1 MAEEKKLYPFRLEA
15 FEDVYGW
22 GVEKF
27 ALADLGY
34 RDTPVRDGWVQG
46 NSMGDMMETFLDRL
60 VGDNVF
66 DWYGQQFPFQL
77 KWISCKGKMPLRV
90 CPDDEVARQRYDALG
105 KEKLWYVV
113 SADADAR
120 VFLGLEKAMDVA
132 GFVAACEDGS
142 IASKLHSIHPKAGDF
157 FHIAPGT
164 PHCAFGKMEILELSE
179 SSAMDFCLCTWGQPR
194 EEDEFDE
201 AFDLVEALDFIKL
214 DAYVPEQQEH
224 EHEKIVRRLLQLPQF
239 TASLLNMTDPL
250 HIYTEKFDSCIAYT
264 CIKGAFELSTAAP
277 EGLQT
282 KDAGSGS
289 QASAEVV
296 KFRLQPG
303 ETVLVPAECPDFFLT
318 PLAAGTLL
326 LEAMVEK
333 REDPDPYT
341 GEDEHECHDDDCDC
355 GHHHHHDHEKW
366 LS

>member
-1 MAEEKKLYPFRLEA
+1 MAEEKKLFPFRLEA
-15 FEDVYGW
+15 FEDNYGW
-22 GVEKF
+22 GTEKF
-27 ALADLGY
+27 VLADLGY

-60 VGDNVF
+60 VGDNIF

-90 CPDDEVARQRYDALG
+90 CPDDEIARQRYDALG
-105 KEKLWYVV
+105 KEKLWYIV

-120 VFLGLEKAMDVA
+120 VCIGLEKAMDVA

-142 IASKLHSIHPKAGDF
+142 ISKNLHAVSPKAGDF

-164 PHCAFGKMEILELSE
+164 PHCALGKLEILELSE
-179 SSAMDFCLCTWGQPR
+179 SSAMDFCLCTWGLPK

-214 DAYVPEQQEH
+214 DAYVPEPAEH
-224 EHEKIVRRLLQLPQF
+224 EHEKIVRMLLQLPQF

-264 CIKGAFELSTAAP
+264 CIKGAFELKVGENA
-277 EGLQT
+277 L
-282 KDAGSGS
+282 
-289 QASAEVV
+289 
-296 KFRLQPG
+296 RLQPG
-303 ETVLVPAECPDFFLT
+303 ETILVPAECPDFFLT
-318 PLAAGTLL
+318 PLAAGTLA

-333 REDPDPYT
+333 REDPDIYT
-341 GEDEHECHDDDCDC
+341 GEDPDEHCDCDHEHGEHCDC
-355 GHHHHHDHEKW
+355 GHHHGKY

>member
-22 GVEKF
+22 GSEKF
-27 ALADLGY
+27 VLADLGY

-77 KWISCKGKMPLRV
+77 KWISCRGKMPLRV
-90 CPDDEVARQRYDALG
+90 CPDDEIARQRYDALG

-120 VFLGLEKAMDVA
+120 VCIGLGKAMGVA
-132 GFVAACEDGS
+132 DFVAACENGG
-142 IASKLHSIHPKAGDF
+142 IGAKLHSVRPKAGDF
-157 FHIAPGT
+157 FHIAPGV
-164 PHCAFGKMEILELSE
+164 PHCALGKLEILELSE

-214 DAYVPEQQEH
+214 DAYVPEPVEH
-224 EHEKIVRRLLQLPQF
+224 EHEKIVRKLLQLPQF
-239 TASLLNMTDPL
+239 TASLLNLTDPL

-264 CIKGAFELSTAAP
+264 CIKGAFELNVGASGQNTGA
-277 EGLQT
+277 GVQT
-282 KDAGSGS
+282 PTEAVSL
-289 QASAEVV
+289 
-296 KFRLQPG
+296 RLQPG

-318 PLAAGTLL
+318 PLASGTLA

-333 REDPDPYT
+333 RNEH
-341 GEDEHECHDDDCDC
+341 DECCHDDDDCDC
-355 GHHHHHDHEKW
+355 GHHHHHHDHEKW